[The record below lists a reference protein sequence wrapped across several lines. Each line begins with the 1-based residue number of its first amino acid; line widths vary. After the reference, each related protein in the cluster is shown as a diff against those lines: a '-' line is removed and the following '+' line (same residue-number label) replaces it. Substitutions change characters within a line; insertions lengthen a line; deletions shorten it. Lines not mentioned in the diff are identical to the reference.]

1 MRFAN
6 DKLNPNCEKSEREW
20 IVKMTTVRQ
29 PQPVRGRQ
37 VSTKGLDQIWKFNFI
52 IFVLHVLNDM
62 AHHSQKKDMAHNSH
76 HGNAITVSFLNGKFL
91 LLTHPKEP
99 QIIGWKACSLMKKI
113 NPHAP

>member
-1 MRFAN
+1 
-6 DKLNPNCEKSEREW
+6 
-20 IVKMTTVRQ
+20 
-29 PQPVRGRQ
+29 
-37 VSTKGLDQIWKFNFI
+37 
-52 IFVLHVLNDM
+52 M

-76 HGNAITVSFLNGKFL
+76 HGNAITVSFLIGKFL